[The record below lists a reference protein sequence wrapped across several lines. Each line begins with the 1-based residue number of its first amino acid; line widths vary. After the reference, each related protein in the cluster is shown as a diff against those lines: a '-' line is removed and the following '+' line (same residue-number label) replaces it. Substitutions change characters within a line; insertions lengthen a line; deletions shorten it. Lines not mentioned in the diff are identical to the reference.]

1 MNLTKV
7 NYPSKWKKLLADDQ
21 IKPTNMNFWWELYD
35 KYEEELEKLVPE
47 EDEDLEDYDIDGE
60 CPVEDE

>member
-1 MNLTKV
+1 
-7 NYPSKWKKLLADDQ
+7 
-21 IKPTNMNFWWELYD
+21 MNFWWELYD